1 MCFEHVYWILPPGAE
16 AQSMNLTAFGR
27 DEEKVFGSVGIM
39 VPLGMLCSRNV
50 DAKLSFPV
58 QAQVLTDSQT
68 SKGLSKSFVDHI
80 FGHG

>member
-1 MCFEHVYWILPPGAE
+1 
-16 AQSMNLTAFGR
+16 MNLSVFGR
-27 DEEKVFGSVGIM
+27 DGEKVFGSASIM

-58 QAQVLTDSQT
+58 QTRALTDSQT

>member
-1 MCFEHVYWILPPGAE
+1 VCFEHVYWILPPGAE

>member
-1 MCFEHVYWILPPGAE
+1 
-16 AQSMNLTAFGR
+16 MNLTVLAR
-27 DEEKVFGSVGIM
+27 DGEKVFGSASIT
-39 VPLGMLCSRNV
+39 VPLGMLCSRNI

-58 QAQVLTDSQT
+58 QIQVLTDSQT

>member
-1 MCFEHVYWILPPGAE
+1 
-16 AQSMNLTAFGR
+16 MNLTVFGR
-27 DEEKVFGSVGIM
+27 DGEEIFGSASIM

-50 DAKLSFPV
+50 DAKVSFPV
-58 QAQVLTDSQT
+58 QTQTLTDSQT

>member
-16 AQSMNLTAFGR
+16 AQSVNLTAFGR
-27 DEEKVFGSVGIM
+27 DGEKVFGSASIM